1 MANSVINNS
10 SEPETIYLNPK
21 KTINNHTLNKL
32 GADFSLGAKFTPRT
46 LSNIACYIF
55 AKEPREKEIV
65 YQEDREVYTCTMFQY
80 KESRISFCNDSYS
93 IFHSLAE
100 ILANNESQDLFEE
113 EKNNYKQACH
123 LGYEYSQIIIKCI
136 NRLDKINPKTDE
148 IENELANFLNI
159 FKVWELS
166 RILYFQEFD
175 EVGYLASDLMDWL
188 NIYDPFRV
196 SPDQEFINFEEY
208 NPEHHE
214 DPYFWKCVFR

>member
-55 AKEPREKEIV
+55 AKEPREKKEIV

-80 KESRISFCNDSYS
+80 KESRIS
-93 IFHSLAE
+93 
-100 ILANNESQDLFEE
+100 
-113 EKNNYKQACH
+113 
-123 LGYEYSQIIIKCI
+123 
-136 NRLDKINPKTDE
+136 INPKTDE
-148 IENELANFLNI
+148 IENESANFLNI

-188 NIYDPFRV
+188 NICDPFRV